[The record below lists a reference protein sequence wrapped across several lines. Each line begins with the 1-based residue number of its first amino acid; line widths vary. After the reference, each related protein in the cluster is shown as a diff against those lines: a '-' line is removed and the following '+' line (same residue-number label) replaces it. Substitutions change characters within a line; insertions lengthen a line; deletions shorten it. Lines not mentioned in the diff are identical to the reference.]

1 MPNPVVHF
9 EIQSN
14 QSEALQGFYADVFNW
29 HVNADNEFKY
39 GIVDTHTD
47 GGIGGGIGPT
57 QGGPSRVT
65 FYVDVDDLQ
74 AYLNK
79 IEERGGK
86 TIMPPTVLP
95 QVTLALF
102 ADPEGNVI
110 GLTLAGS
117 GM

>member
-1 MPNPVVHF
+1 MPNPVIQF

-14 QSEALQGFYADVFNW
+14 RAEELQKFYADTFGW
-29 HVNADNEFKY
+29 HVNADNEIKY
-39 GIVDTHTD
+39 GIVDTHTE
-47 GGIGGGIGPT
+47 GGISGGIGPT
-57 QGGPSRVT
+57 LGGPSKVT
-65 FYVDVDDLQ
+65 FYIDVDNLP
-74 AYLNK
+74 AYLAK
-79 IEERGGK
+79 IEKAGGK
-86 TIMPPTVLP
+86 TIMPPTEMP